1 MAITRMTFA
10 QARKYVDENNERL
23 QTAYD
28 KAEPAPFVDDGLP
41 PQIIARGL
49 AEFEEYLKRRD
60 KERTTAKNQGIDN
73 RSQHVGIRTNQAALS
88 GAIKPCFILL

>member
-10 QARKYVDENNERL
+10 EAREYANKNRAALDAL
-23 QTAYD
+23 YD

-60 KERTTAKNQGIDN
+60 NERTPAKNQGIDN
-73 RSQHVGIRTNQAALS
+73 RSQHVGIRTGQAALS
-88 GAIKPCFILL
+88 GAIAT